1 MANMNQNGGGIG
13 TMMQPKK
20 KKNKTK
26 EPAVQGG
33 VDNYLGKQPQVQA
46 PRKWQSSPDKPATEL
61 AYITKAEKDLIIKKN
76 IHGGL
81 ENGPNMGP
89 SGIMSLDSFGDIGG
103 AGASGG
109 DTSASGGANAGA
121 GFSGRNSNTTSGRE
135 FDRQK
140 QAQRGALQ
148 NAENA
153 QARSLGYS
161 ARDNITNIDRSN
173 PNYNRSGIFSGKFN
187 PLSLIAGLVGG
198 PLAGLFTKG
207 IMGLKNKFN
216 DVTNNPDDLSLRER
230 LTGYKTQA
238 EYDKARTDRQIES
251 RRDKMQNRIDKGYN
265 SMFGMRTGPITD
277 QQRSTLAN
285 LNTQTGISNNVIG
298 GNPTSTRFSNFAPRI
313 GLQTQPNTK
322 SFYENEMSI
331 PNTSSAKDF
340 IDLSQSIDA
349 NSFEPKSRLDF
360 LNETFGAEPAKITEQ
375 QMKEINSAASLANR
389 MNDTGKLTGL
399 EQTQIF
405 NDAKSFDDTGSTGT
419 FGFGKREAEP
429 MTREEY
435 NSYLEAQGYI

>member
-1 MANMNQNGGGIG
+1 
-13 TMMQPKK
+13 
-20 KKNKTK
+20 
-26 EPAVQGG
+26 
-33 VDNYLGKQPQVQA
+33 
-46 PRKWQSSPDKPATEL
+46 
-61 AYITKAEKDLIIKKN
+61 
-76 IHGGL
+76 
-81 ENGPNMGP
+81 
-89 SGIMSLDSFGDIGG
+89 
-103 AGASGG
+103 
-109 DTSASGGANAGA
+109 
-121 GFSGRNSNTTSGRE
+121 
-135 FDRQK
+135 
-140 QAQRGALQ
+140 
-148 NAENA
+148 
-153 QARSLGYS
+153 
-161 ARDNITNIDRSN
+161 
-173 PNYNRSGIFSGKFN
+173 
-187 PLSLIAGLVGG
+187 
-198 PLAGLFTKG
+198 
-207 IMGLKNKFN
+207 
-216 DVTNNPDDLSLRER
+216 
-230 LTGYKTQA
+230 
-238 EYDKARTDRQIES
+238 
-251 RRDKMQNRIDKGYN
+251 MQNRIDKGYN